1 MQMKPILSAVAVAL
15 LAGCGGGG
23 TPADIAAKAC
33 DAQVQQQ
40 VQDQPYQLDLT
51 MLASSM
57 KDDGRGGHLLTVP
70 VTVNLGLADQ
80 SVQVLECSVRITG
93 EPPTAEVLNVRFIW

>member
-1 MQMKPILSAVAVAL
+1 MKTKIALTAAMAGL
-15 LAGCGGGG
+15 LAACAGGG
-23 TPADIAAKAC
+23 TPADVAAKAC

-40 VQDQPYQLDLT
+40 VQGRPYQLDQAL
-51 MLASSM
+51 LASSM
-57 KDDGRGGHLLTVP
+57 KEDGRGGQLLTAP

-80 SVQVLECSVRITG
+80 SVQQLECSVRLSG

>member
-1 MQMKPILSAVAVAL
+1 MQMKLTLSAAAVAL
-15 LAGCGGGG
+15 LAGCGGIG

-40 VQDQPYQLDLT
+40 VQGKPYQLDLT

-57 KDDGRGGHLLTVP
+57 KDDGRGGYLLTVP
-70 VTVNLGLADQ
+70 VTVNLGLTDQ
-80 SVQVLECSVRITG
+80 SVQQLECSVRITG
-93 EPPTAEVLNVRFIW
+93 DPPTAEVLNVRFIW

>member
-1 MQMKPILSAVAVAL
+1 MHIKMALPALAVAL

-40 VQDQPYQLDLT
+40 VQGRPYQLDQAL
-51 MLASSM
+51 LASSM
-57 KDDGRGGHLLTVP
+57 KEDGRGGHLLTAP

-80 SVQVLECSVRITG
+80 GVQQLECSVRLTG